1 LSAIGIAIE
10 VLVAVLVVL
19 GTVIMLISSF
29 GILRLPDV
37 YTRAHAA
44 TKSSTLGLLCI
55 LGGTFI
61 HFLHTHQLVS
71 IRLLLVI
78 FFVFLTAPVAGHMI
92 IRAAHRAS
100 VPLASISSRDAL
112 TEDFGHPVDAAS
124 GIPSDAVPELPD
136 KRPDGQ

>member
-1 LSAIGIAIE
+1 MSAIGNIIE
-10 VLVAVLVVL
+10 GLVAVLVVL
-19 GTVIMLISSF
+19 GTVIILISTF

-44 TKSSTLGLLCI
+44 TKASTLGLLCI

-61 HFLHTHQLVS
+61 HFLHTHQLIS

-100 VPLASISSRDAL
+100 VPLASISARDAL
-112 TEDFGHPVDAAS
+112 TEDFGVPADAPPD
-124 GIPSDAVPELPD
+124 IPADAVPD
-136 KRPDGQ
+136 KRPDGR